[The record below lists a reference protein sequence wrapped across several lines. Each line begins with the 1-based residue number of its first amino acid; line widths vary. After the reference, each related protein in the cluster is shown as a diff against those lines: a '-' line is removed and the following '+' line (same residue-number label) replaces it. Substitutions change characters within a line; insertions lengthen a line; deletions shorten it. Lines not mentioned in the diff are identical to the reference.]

1 MFGVGFDLFSTLFPI
16 FFTIIFVFV
25 IGTMIAMLVRGAKEK
40 RKNDASPRLSV
51 PATVVTKRT
60 NVSHR
65 HHNGANDMDYC
76 TTDTTYYVTFQVE
89 SGDRMELRM
98 TGRDYG
104 MLFEGA
110 DVFCAPHSFLSP
122 LRKKR
127 TAAPGEEKEREAMQ
141 NRECDPCRHHVTTHL
156 SG

>member
-1 MFGVGFDLFSTLFPI
+1 MMSGFGFGGFDLFSTLVPI
-16 FFTIIFVFV
+16 FFGIVFAFIIGMMIVMFVHIV
-25 IGTMIAMLVRGAKEK
+25 KEK

-76 TTDTTYYVTFQVE
+76 TTDTTYYVTFQVG

-104 MLFEGA
+104 MLFEG
-110 DVFCAPHSFLSP
+110 DRGTLHFQGTRYLGFDRS
-122 LRKKR
+122 
-127 TAAPGEEKEREAMQ
+127 
-141 NRECDPCRHHVTTHL
+141 
-156 SG
+156 

>member
-1 MFGVGFDLFSTLFPI
+1 MISGFGFGGFDLFSTLVPI
-16 FFTIIFVFV
+16 FFGIVFAFII
-25 IGTMIAMLVRGAKEK
+25 GMMIATLVRVATEK

-65 HHNGANDMDYC
+65 HHHGANDMDYC

-104 MLFEGA
+104 MLFEG
-110 DVFCAPHSFLSP
+110 DHGTLHFQGTRYLGFDRS
-122 LRKKR
+122 
-127 TAAPGEEKEREAMQ
+127 
-141 NRECDPCRHHVTTHL
+141 
-156 SG
+156 

>member
-1 MFGVGFDLFSTLFPI
+1 MMSGFGFGGFDLFSTLVPI
-16 FFTIIFVFV
+16 FCGIVFAFV
-25 IGTMIAMLVRGAKEK
+25 IGMMIAMFVHIVKEK

-65 HHNGANDMDYC
+65 HHRGANDMDYC
-76 TTDTTYYVTFQVE
+76 PTDTTYYVTFQVE

-104 MLFEGA
+104 MLFEG
-110 DVFCAPHSFLSP
+110 DHGTLHFQGTRYLGFDRS
-122 LRKKR
+122 
-127 TAAPGEEKEREAMQ
+127 
-141 NRECDPCRHHVTTHL
+141 
-156 SG
+156 

>member
-1 MFGVGFDLFSTLFPI
+1 MMSGFGFGGFDLFSTLVPI
-16 FFTIIFVFV
+16 FCGIVFAFA
-25 IGTMIAMLVRGAKEK
+25 IGMMIAMFVHIVKEK

-65 HHNGANDMDYC
+65 HHHGANDMDYC

-104 MLFEGA
+104 MLFEG
-110 DVFCAPHSFLSP
+110 DHGTLHFQGTRYLGFDRS
-122 LRKKR
+122 
-127 TAAPGEEKEREAMQ
+127 
-141 NRECDPCRHHVTTHL
+141 
-156 SG
+156 

>member
-1 MFGVGFDLFSTLFPI
+1 MMSGFGFGGFDLFSTLFPI

-89 SGDRMELRM
+89 SGDRMELVHRKSGQ
-98 TGRDYG
+98 TDQGV
-104 MLFEGA
+104 LP
-110 DVFCAPHSFLSP
+110 APFWT
-122 LRKKR
+122 R
-127 TAAPGEEKEREAMQ
+127 AAAI
-141 NRECDPCRHHVTTHL
+141 
-156 SG
+156 

>member
-25 IGTMIAMLVRGAKEK
+25 IGTMIAMLVR
-40 RKNDASPRLSV
+40 
-51 PATVVTKRT
+51 
-60 NVSHR
+60 
-65 HHNGANDMDYC
+65 GANDMDYC

-104 MLFEGA
+104 MLFEG
-110 DVFCAPHSFLSP
+110 DRGTLHFQGTRYLGFDRS
-122 LRKKR
+122 
-127 TAAPGEEKEREAMQ
+127 
-141 NRECDPCRHHVTTHL
+141 
-156 SG
+156 

>member
-1 MFGVGFDLFSTLFPI
+1 MSGFGFGGFDLFSTLVPI
-16 FFTIIFVFV
+16 FFGIVFAFV
-25 IGTMIAMLVRGAKEK
+25 IGMMIAMFVHIVKEK

-65 HHNGANDMDYC
+65 HHHGANDMDYC
-76 TTDTTYYVTFQVE
+76 TTDTTYYVTFQVG

-104 MLFEGA
+104 MLFEG
-110 DVFCAPHSFLSP
+110 DRGTLHFQGTRYLGFDRS
-122 LRKKR
+122 
-127 TAAPGEEKEREAMQ
+127 
-141 NRECDPCRHHVTTHL
+141 
-156 SG
+156 